1 MGFLFGGRLG
11 RLGYFGYSIGS
22 GILIA
27 MVIGAAMR
35 AMDANLLY
43 PSSVPPGVI
52 VLFIAGFVLSGVIG
66 FILTIKR
73 LHDLDLSGWYTP
85 AIMMLHT
92 GLSGVSFAIP
102 SGDLRAFA
110 LGTQLLIW
118 FILCFWPG
126 TDGANRY
133 GER

>member
-1 MGFLFGGRLG
+1 VEFLFGGRLG

-27 MVIGAAMR
+27 LMIGAVTR
-35 AMDANLLY
+35 AMGANLLY
-43 PSSVPPGVI
+43 PSQVPAGVI
-52 VLFIAGFVLSGVIG
+52 AVFIAGFVLSGIIG
-66 FILTIKR
+66 FVLTIKR
-73 LHDLDLSGWYTP
+73 LHDLDLSGWWTP
-85 AIMMLHT
+85 VIMVLHT
-92 GLSGVSFAIP
+92 GLSGASFAIH
-102 SGDLRAFA
+102 SEDLRAFA

-126 TDGANRY
+126 TPGANRY

>member
-1 MGFLFGGRLG
+1 MEFLFGGRMG

-27 MVIGAAMR
+27 LVVGAALR
-35 AMDANLLY
+35 AMDADLLY

-52 VLFIAGFVLSGVIG
+52 VLFILGFVLSGIIG

-73 LHDLDLSGWYTP
+73 LHDLALSGWYAP
-85 AIMMLHT
+85 VIMVLHT
-92 GLSGVSFAIP
+92 GLSGASFAIHAQ
-102 SGDLRAFA
+102 DLRAFA

-126 TDGANRY
+126 TEGANRY